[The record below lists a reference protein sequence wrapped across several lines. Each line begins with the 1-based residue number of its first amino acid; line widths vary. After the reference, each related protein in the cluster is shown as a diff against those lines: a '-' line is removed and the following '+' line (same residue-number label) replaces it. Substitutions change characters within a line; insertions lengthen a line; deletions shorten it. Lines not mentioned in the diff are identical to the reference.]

1 MQKHFQIHH
10 QDPQTDLRN
19 ANTMQ
24 ACTLLTQSSVMRRQC
39 AIMCNTKR
47 NKVRLQQDGVNEQT
61 FEMHKQALTRWPQ
74 LLQSVVRDAI
84 PPGSLA
90 SVLRRCMLS
99 LAMSSAC
106 LFAITTA
113 DAFLPARGFARSS
126 IFLRDVV
133 RNVIPAEA
141 RCPAALLWAC
151 PTVCCRSL
159 CPPRAS
165 SPSQWPTRFS
175 RPGVSPDRQ
184 YCCGMLSA
192 MLLQLR
198 HNVQTPCYGPAR
210 MCAAVHPPGPLLCM
224 SVLPISA
231 TYAAI
236 FFFQST
242 ICLLKTEFL

>member
-10 QDPQTDLRN
+10 KDPQTDLRH

-24 ACTLLTQSSVMRRQC
+24 ACTLLTQASVMRRQC
-39 AIMCNTKR
+39 AIMCNSRR
-47 NKVRLQQDGVNEQT
+47 NNARLQQDGVNEQT
-61 FEMHKQALTRWPQ
+61 FEMNKQALTRWPQ

-106 LFAITTA
+106 LFVITTA

-141 RCPAALLWAC
+141 RCPDALLWAC
-151 PTVCCRSL
+151 PAVCSC
-159 CPPRAS
+159 
-165 SPSQWPTRFS
+165 SPS
-175 RPGVSPDRQ
+175 RPSPLHRRSSLKKKAVIS
-184 YCCGMLSA
+184 MR
-192 MLLQLR
+192 LR
-198 HNVQTPCYGPAR
+198 YQ
-210 MCAAVHPPGPLLCM
+210 
-224 SVLPISA
+224 
-231 TYAAI
+231 
-236 FFFQST
+236 
-242 ICLLKTEFL
+242 